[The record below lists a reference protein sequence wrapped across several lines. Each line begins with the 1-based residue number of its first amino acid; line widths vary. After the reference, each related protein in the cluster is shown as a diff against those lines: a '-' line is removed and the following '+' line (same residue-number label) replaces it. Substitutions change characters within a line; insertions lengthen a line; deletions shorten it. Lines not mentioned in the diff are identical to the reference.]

1 MAQIYSMPPD
11 TNEKEKIIGGIFTI
25 GQTLW
30 IAGGCGIAVM
40 IALALFRFIG
50 AFVIVFCIPPVIA
63 GFVFALKRVGEYS
76 LPKYLYLKHKYDN
89 KIKYYINDGKHTKLE
104 FSVLENNEGK

>member
-1 MAQIYSMPPD
+1 MPPD

-30 IAGGCGIAVM
+30 IVGGAGIAAV
-40 IALALFRFIG
+40 IAIALFRFIG
-50 AFVIVFCIPPVIA
+50 VLVFPLCIPPIIA

-76 LPKYLYLKHKYDN
+76 LPKYLYLKHKYKN
-89 KIKYYINDGKHTKLE
+89 KIKYYINDGKHERLE
-104 FSVLENNEGK
+104 FSVPEANEENNALGK